1 MPDIKRLGTLIDRL
15 RDLSDENQVPWVETA
30 DERAFQA
37 ALKGYTVTI
46 AREYAGQDWGQSVYF
61 YAIRIHDPA
70 GKLLET
76 ATEKDFPEEYKFA
89 GKKNAAEA
97 LQNLQEVARRRALR
111 VDEALDDLL
120 RSL

>member
-15 RDLSDENQVPWVETA
+15 RKLSDEDQVPWVETA

-37 ALKGYTVTI
+37 SLKAYTVTI
-46 AREYAGQDWGQSVYF
+46 AQEYAGQDWGQTVYI
-61 YAIRIHDPA
+61 YAIRIHDLL

-76 ATEKDFPEEYKFA
+76 ATERDFPVNYKLS
-89 GKKNAAEA
+89 GDKNGAEA
-97 LQNLQEVARRRALR
+97 LQDLYDVARRRALK

>member
-15 RDLSDENQVPWVETA
+15 RQISGENKVPWTETSDERT
-30 DERAFQA
+30 FQA
-37 ALKGYTVTI
+37 ALNGYVVTVSL
-46 AREYAGQDWGQSVYF
+46 EDAGQDWGQTVYI
-61 YAIRIHDPA
+61 YSIRIHDLL

-76 ATEKDFPEEYKFA
+76 ATERDFPVNYKLS
-89 GKKNAAEA
+89 GDKNGAEA
-97 LQNLQEVARRRALR
+97 LQDLYDVARRRALK